1 MFTLR
6 KNLSLNVIE
15 SIADFL
21 VIICFVNEMVRQQQY
36 QLKNIA
42 FGMTAIILNIPNDFP
57 LFSCK
62 SSRIVS
68 FILKMKR
75 FDAVNI

>member
-21 VIICFVNEMVRQQQY
+21 VIICSVNEMVRQQQY
-36 QLKNIA
+36 QLKNIP
-42 FGMTAIILNIPNDFP
+42 FGMTAIILNILHDFP

-62 SSRIVS
+62 SSRIGS